1 MAIDRL
7 PSGLVPSGGSLIF
20 EETTIPDALK
30 REHALAAGHW
40 GVLHVL
46 EGDIRFVDLASGEE
60 RIFSAPDLVTIQPQA
75 PHLVIIDGLVRCR
88 IDFFRELGADSL
100 MRTPGSFAD
109 EAVRASFERC
119 ELNGDFAEFFY
130 DAFLNSSAE
139 IASHFA
145 QTEFERQRKVL
156 RDSVHVMVTRDVAD
170 AAMRVMLDRL
180 GICQA
185 VNCGWTA
192 FAKPSR
198 PWTRNGANRSRE
210 CGGFDCAPGCKSSWR
225 PTRPPGCAQVT
236 AYGECANWSPV
247 PAVLIG

>member
-180 GICQA
+180 GKAHGRAGRNIRPVLYELWLDSICQA
-185 VNCGWTA
+185 VKALDPQWS
-192 FAKPSR
+192 KSLERMWRVRLR
-198 PWTRNGANRSRE
+198 PGMQIIMA
-210 CGGFDCAPGCKSSWR
+210 
-225 PTRPPGCAQVT
+225 
-236 AYGECANWSPV
+236 AY
-247 PAVLIG
+247 